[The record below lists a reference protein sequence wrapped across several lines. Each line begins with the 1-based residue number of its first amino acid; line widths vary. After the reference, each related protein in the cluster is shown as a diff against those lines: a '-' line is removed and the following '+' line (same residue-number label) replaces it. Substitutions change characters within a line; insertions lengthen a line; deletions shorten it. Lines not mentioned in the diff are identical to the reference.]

1 MDLSSFLTSLGTSFL
16 IFVILMLL
24 FAWLSKKP
32 GNAVVYYP
40 NRILKGLDPWEG
52 GSKTRNPF
60 AWIKEALTSTEQEV
74 IALSGVDTAVY
85 FVFLSTA
92 LGILVLS
99 SLILLPVLLPVSAT
113 DIGDTITNTTTSNGT
128 FSDLD
133 MLSIGH
139 VQVTYIIF
147 YEELIFL

>member
-85 FVFLSTA
+85 FVFLSTGLSLTCYDFFFFLLLDCSCFCFWLCL
-92 LGILVLS
+92 LGFGTI
-99 SLILLPVLLPVSAT
+99 ILLGLFVCV
-113 DIGDTITNTTTSNGT
+113 
-128 FSDLD
+128 
-133 MLSIGH
+133 
-139 VQVTYIIF
+139 
-147 YEELIFL
+147 